1 MLLSNLQNNCAE
13 SIQKVKYVDSLIV
26 TKEFFERIIKRKKRK
41 ELEFFLKY
49 LENQNSTEFS
59 VGKNNKVKMINLN
72 L

>member
-1 MLLSNLQNNCAE
+1 MLLSNLQNNCAK
-13 SIQKVKYVDSLIV
+13 SIQKAKYVDSLIV

-49 LENQNSTEFS
+49 LENQKSTEYS
-59 VGKNNKVKMINLN
+59 VDKNNKVKIINLN